1 MNQDPFIFI
10 QEVSSTND
18 YLSSIVL
25 DKKLN
30 DNELDNFT
38 VVYADW
44 QTAGKGLSGNKWESR
59 PKENILASFYIKEP
73 VSPSRQFFINIAFA
87 LSVRKMLSRHLPSVK
102 IKWPND
108 IYVHEK
114 KMAGILIEHAIQG
127 NELRY
132 SIAGVGI
139 NLNQTRFDPLL
150 TKVTSLKLETGY
162 EYERITLLKQLHQI
176 LTGHYA
182 GFLTKEDFDILL
194 KEYYG
199 NLYRIKEFHTY
210 VIHGTRM
217 EAMITGVDE
226 YGRLSLEDR
235 QGRQFIC
242 GYKEV
247 VYI

>member
-25 DKKLN
+25 DKKLTH
-30 DNELDNFT
+30 NELDNFT

-44 QTAGKGLSGNKWESR
+44 QTAGKGLSDNKWESR

-108 IYVHEK
+108 IYVHGK
-114 KMAGILIEHAIQG
+114 KMAGILIEHAVQG
-127 NELRY
+127 NELQY

-162 EYERITLLKQLHQI
+162 ECERITLLKQLHQI

-182 GFLTKEDFDILL
+182 GFLTREDFDILL

-199 NLYRIKEFHTY
+199 NLYRMNEFHAY

-226 YGRLSLEDR
+226 YGRLCLEDR